1 MNYEII
7 GKNLIE
13 LDIVD
18 STNEYLKRLIKES
31 DVEEG
36 TVIFADFQTK
46 GKGQKDGYWES
57 EKGKNLTFSIIL
69 YPTFLDVQKQF
80 YLSMSISLGI
90 IEFLSHLSV
99 KSKIKWPNDIYVN
112 KNKVAGILIENSIK
126 KNLIASSI
134 VGIGVNLNQEEFK
147 SGAPNPSS
155 LYLELNKTYDPGNA
169 YKILISYLNKWV
181 NLLYNSNYKKIR
193 TRYKKNLY
201 LISKKTSF
209 TDINGKFDG
218 RIIDVEESGTI
229 IIKTDSK
236 KIRKYNF
243 KEVTFPC

>member
-1 MNYEII
+1 MNKEII

-18 STNEYLKRLIKES
+18 STNEYLKKLIKEN

-36 TVIFADFQTK
+36 TVILADFQTK

-80 YLSMSISLGI
+80 YLSMGISLGI

-99 KSKIKWPNDIYVN
+99 KSCIKWPNDIYVN

-126 KNLIASSI
+126 KNLIAHSI
-134 VGIGVNLNQEEFK
+134 IGIGINLNQSEFK
-147 SGAPNPSS
+147 SDAPNPSS
-155 LYLELNKTYDPGNA
+155 LYLELNKTYDTGEA
-169 YKILISYLNKWV
+169 YKILISYLNKWI
-181 NLLYNSNYKKIR
+181 NLLYNANFKKIR

-201 LISKKTSF
+201 LINKKTSF
-209 TDINGKFDG
+209 TDIKGKFEG
-218 RIIDVEESGTI
+218 KIIDVEESGTI
-229 IIKTDSK
+229 IIKTDSR

-243 KEVTFPC
+243 KEVTFPS